1 MTLLCIHIK
10 IWNCMSSETLLLNC
24 DTLKSFSRLVTRYH
38 HHGLAD
44 SNSSLHCLQLL
55 FFMQNILFPISH
67 WMKNQSAAN
76 QQLYLQATGWLA
88 APVPTVCTVYL
99 YLPPPLWGWKQQFLR
114 NVGTYLPKDMPTH
127 PRSLSTSIA
136 GLLESCPIQL
146 SYVHV
151 TQVMFSP
158 FHTAAQHL
166 IICVPNAGNALHCSS
181 S

>member
-1 MTLLCIHIK
+1 M
-10 IWNCMSSETLLLNC
+10 
-24 DTLKSFSRLVTRYH
+24 TRYH

-55 FFMQNILFPISH
+55 FFMQNILLPISH

-76 QQLYLQATGWLA
+76 QPLYLQDTGWLV
-88 APVPTVCTVYL
+88 APVPAVSTMYL
-99 YLPPPLWGWKQQFLR
+99 YLPSPLWGWRKQFLW
-114 NVGTYLPKDMPTH
+114 NVGTYLPKDMATH
-127 PRSLSTSIA
+127 PRSLSTC
-136 GLLESCPIQL
+136 LLESCPIQL

-151 TQVMFSP
+151 TQVMFSQ

-166 IICVPNAGNALHCSS
+166 VICVSNTWNALHCSS